1 MERPLITIGV
11 FTSWAMKS
19 SILGVVF
26 YALFYKGDVPLALLA
41 LAAFG
46 ITLTPTILSRNY
58 RITLPLYL
66 DFLIALALMLDIVFG
81 EGARFYDWVT
91 GWDWMTHFIGTFVIA
106 MFAFSMVYT
115 FHYTGKLRLSL
126 PFIAFFTMMA
136 SLAVGALWEIAE
148 FAVDHFG
155 YNSQKGLNNTMWDLI
170 FDAVGG
176 FAVAVLGVLY
186 IRYLAHREKRQLV
199 SPFRRIFK
207 TFFSIEM
214 PKFKRLRKKRWR
226 GKNERVH

>member
-1 MERPLITIGV
+1 MERPLITVGV
-11 FTSWAMKS
+11 FTSWAMKF

-26 YALFYKGDVPLALLA
+26 YALFYKGDIPLAILA

-58 RITLPLYL
+58 RITLPPYL

-148 FAVDHFG
+148 FIVDHFG

-176 FAVAVLGVLY
+176 VAVAVLGVLY
-186 IRYLAHREKRQLV
+186 MRYLVHRERRQLV
-199 SPFRRIFK
+199 SPFKRFFK

-226 GKNERVH
+226 GKDERVH